1 MSWTK
6 SKLSEVATLIRG
18 VTFSKAEGVDN
29 PENGR
34 VPVIRAGSIQK
45 TLLVNEGQI
54 WVPKEIVKTH
64 QLIRDNDILMCTS
77 SGSADLVGKCAKS
90 DADYDISFGAFCA
103 GIRPDLSKVSPS
115 YLYHFLCSP
124 AFKNWTKNSS
134 GANIKNIRAS
144 ELAEFEIPLPP
155 LEEQKRIAAIL
166 DKADAIRQK
175 RKQAIELADEF
186 LRSVF
191 LDMFGDPVSNPKGWA
206 KKELNCL
213 LRSIDSGKS
222 LKCESRVAKDSEW
235 GILKVSAVTSGKYK
249 NNENKAFLGDAR
261 LISKYEVKAGDLLFT
276 RKNTHKLVAAVS
288 YVFETE
294 GKKSLPDLIFRLN
307 IKDENE
313 LSSVYLHGL
322 LACSSQRAEIQA
334 LAGGA
339 AGSMPNISK
348 ANLSKILLPVPDIKS
363 QKKYEEIVYKHRK
376 LIKDLSFA
384 PKYDSLFNAL
394 SQKAF
399 SGQL

>member
-1 MSWTK
+1 MSWPMVAIKTVGK
-6 SKLSEVATLIRG
+6 VTTGKTPSKKVDDYFGGDIPFVTPAELGDSHYVKPSKQTLTEKGGAKIKLVSKNSVLVCCIGSLGKVAIADRELGTNQQINA
-18 VTFSKAEGVDN
+18 VTFDETKVFPKYGYYALKRLKPILE
-29 PENGR
+29 
-34 VPVIRAGSIQK
+34 SIAPS
-45 TLLVNEGQI
+45 TTVAIVN
-54 WVPKEIVKTH
+54 
-64 QLIRDNDILMCTS
+64 
-77 SGSADLVGKCAKS
+77 KS
-90 DADYDISFGAFCA
+90 
-103 GIRPDLSKVSPS
+103 
-115 YLYHFLCSP
+115 
-124 AFKNWTKNSS
+124 T
-134 GANIKNIRAS
+134 
-144 ELAEFEIPLPP
+144 FEALDIPLPP
-155 LEEQKRIAAIL
+155 LEEQKRIAVIL

-191 LDMFGDPVSNPKGWA
+191 LDMFGDPVTNPKGWA

>member
-1 MSWTK
+1 MK
-6 SKLSEVATLIRG
+6 PSKQTLTEKGGAKIKLVSKNSVLVCCIGSLGKVAIADRELGTNQQINA
-18 VTFSKAEGVDN
+18 VTFDETKVFPKYGYYALKRLKPILE
-29 PENGR
+29 
-34 VPVIRAGSIQK
+34 SIAPS
-45 TLLVNEGQI
+45 TTVAIVN
-54 WVPKEIVKTH
+54 
-64 QLIRDNDILMCTS
+64 
-77 SGSADLVGKCAKS
+77 KS
-90 DADYDISFGAFCA
+90 
-103 GIRPDLSKVSPS
+103 
-115 YLYHFLCSP
+115 
-124 AFKNWTKNSS
+124 T
-134 GANIKNIRAS
+134 
-144 ELAEFEIPLPP
+144 FEALDIPLPP
-155 LEEQKRIAAIL
+155 LEEQKRIAVIL

-191 LDMFGDPVSNPKGWA
+191 LDMFGDPVTNPKGWA